1 MRISELVTML
11 EQVKN
16 EEGDLE
22 IYAEV
27 DPYEQAIQE
36 IELAE
41 FQLGITGRP
50 DDEPDNCCV
59 VTVWA
64 GGDPRD
70 LV

>member
-1 MRISELVTML
+1 MRITELITML

-22 IYAEV
+22 IYANV
-27 DPYEQAIQE
+27 DDYEEAVQE

-41 FQLGITGRP
+41 FQIGITERP
-50 DDEPDNCCV
+50 DDEPDNACV

-70 LV
+70 LL